1 MDVDGIAVGH
11 ASMQFAVITSQTD
24 PTDLK
29 SGRCSTMKK
38 LYRSTLIAGVLAF
51 GVAACGDDV
60 QIVDP
65 EPTPPPALQVTLTPS
80 NVNLNVGDNV
90 NLAVGISGGDP
101 AASPSITC
109 ESSNTD
115 VVTAS
120 ASGSNCAVEAVGSGN
135 ATVTATV
142 TKGNQESSAGAAI
155 SVTDVAD
162 LTPASVS
169 IESIR
174 QHPGGGTVD
183 LDDASGQLDVTMNV
197 RFNDEQPVRLLL
209 YVDDE
214 VVATQEYATA
224 VAALEEGEDPEE
236 VVEQVT
242 LSFRS
247 DYYEIEDGEAWIRTL
262 NGERE
267 ISARL
272 EVATADAEPR
282 ASNTVTV
289 NFNNA
294 DGFHVNAMLPEGSAM
309 DGEGRRWYGGWG
321 EDEGAEITAIPVF
334 FSGESAANVRVTLGS
349 DESGLCPEGAQVGTE
364 APFQFSFSCA
374 NFESERTDDVFP
386 AGANHTGEVP
396 SITAQYADSGND
408 VPEVDGSVRILNDD
422 HPFPVRID
430 NVAPG
435 LNPGE
440 YANTAAIDGVLF
452 IGTQE
457 GLWNRENWINDEY
470 DFSTGLLAAYVDY
483 DDGDQVQVSCS
494 VPPFGG
500 ERYES
505 LPNGGSC
512 DLRFDDEIRDGGSSF
527 EADIDVQFYVSAP
540 GEGLEDAEP
549 VDSPAD
555 AAESNTNREYQLH
568 VVLTDALGNERVITQ
583 IVNPYAAAEEIDR
596 EEMPTAFMVWSHGLN
611 TFGVDRTAPVIEV
624 DNEAALEFGEDYI
637 VQSFA
642 DNGSPAVDQYL
653 IYFEAFDEVSGFAH
667 PGAFSKYGEFSAM
680 LAEPTAEVQGF
691 DAAVA
696 HVFGKITGDAQTN
709 EPQSQWYFETG
720 DQDSFVDTPFA
731 TSAAG
736 EFIATPVPFTEYNPD
751 DTKLVFDVDLA
762 GAELGMDPDDA
773 GYYIYQ
779 MRAQD
784 KAGNRTEIS
793 SIRSYVNAGVNP
805 DASGFNAG
813 GNLIGGQ
820 SVTFPGTA
828 EDDVEIFNASF
839 AFYYPGYERPEAA
852 AAELGYLVYDR
863 NPEQLTDLFDDE
875 ILRRADFQ
883 HETTFI
889 RSLRVWP
896 DVDGD
901 ASQPTAIQTRAY
913 SGYTFSGDAFIHLN
927 ADDQEAS
934 HLSEFVAGNGFSAY
948 GGASILSTQ
957 LQDPGDFADAEL
969 ENWTIAEDNGD
980 LVATARGISGQFSN
994 PFHTVVFVA
1003 RFDVDGDEYLVPMGA
1018 VARGDATQL
1027 DSGIYRDYFFT
1038 FDLSEF
1044 DLPAGVEESD
1054 LLGYHAVGL
1063 NDGWDGLATG
1073 LAEFEQPEDPAE
1085 YSVSWDPAENDDES
1099 PIELDLG
1106 ESQTFDVTVL
1116 LDTDPAEG
1124 EEVTVTSSGLQGTFN
1139 YSSPV
1144 SFSTDASG
1152 VGSFTFTASST
1163 SESSGTI
1170 TATVAGESVT
1180 WYVSVE
1186 GAAFSLTIS
1195 GPATLTVP
1203 ENDPETWGYDVESST
1218 GDLDDVTCALE
1229 DAPAGV
1235 SVAADDANGE
1245 WTCQITVEPTAGTGT
1260 FSVEA
1265 TGTSNG
1271 DVASAQQD
1279 VTLEEDPDEP
1289 PATFSTTFS
1298 EYVQGGFPNDWT
1310 DRGIVLDAGATVE
1323 VAEDGEGTPVL
1334 RIDMPDNDP
1343 SIHRNASWDAPGT
1356 PTDVRIEATIVP
1368 GSGFVPVY
1376 VTARGAADDNYYR
1389 LQIRDGD
1396 LLEIAGFFEGSLDL
1410 PIGGEGGPGDA
1421 TFVYSATDTVNLLF
1435 EAQGDQLRGKAWTAS
1450 QSEPA
1455 SWMVEVTDGTIE
1467 SAGWTGVGRLH
1478 EGVLDVLSFSV
1489 TPLD

>member
-1 MDVDGIAVGH
+1 
-11 ASMQFAVITSQTD
+11 
-24 PTDLK
+24 
-29 SGRCSTMKK
+29 MKK
-38 LYRSTLIAGVLAF
+38 LYRSTLVAAVLAF

-115 VVTAS
+115 VVTTS
-120 ASGSNCAVEAVGSGN
+120 ASGSTCAVEAVGSGN

-155 SVTDVAD
+155 NVTDVAD

-174 QHPGGGTVD
+174 QHPDGGTVD

-197 RFNDEQPVRLLL
+197 RFNDEQPVRLKL

-214 VVATQEYATA
+214 IVATQEWATA

-242 LSFRS
+242 LSFKS
-247 DYYEIEDGEAWIRTL
+247 NYYEIDEDGTAWIRTY
-262 NGERE
+262 NGMRE
-267 ISARL
+267 ISANL
-272 EVATADAEPR
+272 EVATEGAEPR
-282 ASNTVTV
+282 ASNTVQV
-289 NFNNA
+289 RFNNA
-294 DGFHVNAMLPEGSAM
+294 DGFHVNAMLPDNSAM

-334 FSGESAANVRVTLGS
+334 FSGESAANVRVALGS
-349 DESGLCPEGAQVGTE
+349 NVSGACPEGAQVGTE
-364 APFQFSFSCA
+364 APFEFSFSCA
-374 NFESERTDDVFP
+374 NFESERTTQTWPD
-386 AGANHTGEVP
+386 GSNHTGEAP

-422 HPFPVRID
+422 HPFPIRID

-435 LNPGE
+435 LNPTV
-440 YANTAAIDGVLF
+440 YANSAAIDGVLF

-470 DFSTGLLAAYVDY
+470 DFTTGMIAASVEY
-483 DDGDQVQVSCS
+483 DDDGVIDCTWANATCA
-494 VPPFGG
+494 
-500 ERYES
+500 
-505 LPNGGSC
+505 L
-512 DLRFDDEIRDGGSSF
+512 LLDDEIRDGGSSF

-555 AAESNTNREYQLH
+555 VAESNTNREYQLH

-583 IVNPYAAAEEIDR
+583 IVNPYATAAGVGPS
-596 EEMPTAFMVWSHGLN
+596 EMAAAAWAVSHGLN

-653 IYFEAFDEVSGFAH
+653 IYFEAFDEVSGFAQ
-667 PGAFSKYGEFSAM
+667 PNVGAYLTDDVAAM
-680 LAEPTAEVQGF
+680 LAQPDTANEWF
-691 DAAVA
+691 DAAIA

-709 EPQSQWYFETG
+709 EPQSEWYEFVTG
-720 DQDSFVDTPFA
+720 DEDSFVDTPFA

-736 EFIATPVPFTEYNPD
+736 EFIATPVPFTGYSPD
-751 DTKLVFDVDLA
+751 DTKLVFNQSLA
-762 GAELGMDPDDA
+762 AYGLGNDPDHA

-784 KAGNRTEIS
+784 KAGNRTEVS
-793 SIRSYVNAGVNP
+793 SIRAYVNAGVNP

-828 EDDVEIFNASF
+828 EDVVEIYNASF
-839 AFYYPGYERPEAA
+839 AFNYPDV
-852 AAELGYLVYDR
+852 GYLVYDR

-896 DVDGD
+896 NVDDD
-901 ASQPTAIQTRAY
+901 ASQPSAIQTRAY

-934 HLSEFVAGNGFSAY
+934 HLSAFEEGNGFSEY

-957 LQDPGDFADAEL
+957 LQTPGDFADAEL
-969 ENWTIAEDNGD
+969 EDWTIAEDNGD

-1003 RFDVDGDEYLVPMGA
+1003 RISAGDNGNDYLVPMGA

-1038 FDLSEF
+1038 FDLSDFE
-1044 DLPAGVEESD
+1044 LPAGVEESQ
-1054 LLGYHAVGL
+1054 LEGYHAVGL
-1063 NDGWDGLATG
+1063 NDGWDGLATEQ
-1073 LAEFEQPEDPAE
+1073 LDYDFEAPEEPAEFALAADDPGDADSVEITED
-1085 YSVSWDPAENDDES
+1085 
-1099 PIELDLG
+1099 
-1106 ESQTFDVTVL
+1106 ESQTFSVILTVEDQG
-1116 LDTDPAEG
+1116 DTDETAEG
-1124 EEVTVTSSGLQGTFN
+1124 QSITFASSGLNG
-1139 YSSPV
+1139 
-1144 SFSTDASG
+1144 SFSSTQTQTSITVETNAAGEAFVTFYAGSPSG
-1152 VGSFTFTASST
+1152 P
-1163 SESSGTI
+1163 GTI
-1170 TATVAGESVT
+1170 TAT
-1180 WYVSVE
+1180 
-1186 GAAFSLTIS
+1186 
-1195 GPATLTVP
+1195 
-1203 ENDPETWGYDVESST
+1203 
-1218 GDLDDVTCALE
+1218 
-1229 DAPAGV
+1229 
-1235 SVAADDANGE
+1235 
-1245 WTCQITVEPTAGTGT
+1245 
-1260 FSVEA
+1260 
-1265 TGTSNG
+1265 
-1271 DVASAQQD
+1271 
-1279 VTLEEDPDEP
+1279 
-1289 PATFSTTFS
+1289 
-1298 EYVQGGFPNDWT
+1298 
-1310 DRGIVLDAGATVE
+1310 
-1323 VAEDGEGTPVL
+1323 
-1334 RIDMPDNDP
+1334 
-1343 SIHRNASWDAPGT
+1343 
-1356 PTDVRIEATIVP
+1356 
-1368 GSGFVPVY
+1368 
-1376 VTARGAADDNYYR
+1376 
-1389 LQIRDGD
+1389 
-1396 LLEIAGFFEGSLDL
+1396 
-1410 PIGGEGGPGDA
+1410 GPGD
-1421 TFVYSATDTVNLLF
+1421 TDVEWTVQIV
-1435 EAQGDQLRGKAWTAS
+1435 A
-1450 QSEPA
+1450 P
-1455 SWMVEVTDGTIE
+1455 VE
-1467 SAGWTGVGRLH
+1467 
-1478 EGVLDVLSFSV
+1478 
-1489 TPLD
+1489 

>member
-1 MDVDGIAVGH
+1 
-11 ASMQFAVITSQTD
+11 
-24 PTDLK
+24 
-29 SGRCSTMKK
+29 MKK
-38 LYRSTLIAGVLAF
+38 LYRSTLVAAVLAF

-109 ESSNTD
+109 ESSNTN
-115 VVTAS
+115 VITTS

-155 SVTDVAD
+155 NVTDAAD
-162 LTPASVS
+162 LVPATVS

-183 LDDASGQLDVTMNV
+183 LQNASGQLDVRMNV
-197 RFNDEQPVRLLL
+197 RYNDEQPVRLLL

-334 FSGESAANVRVTLGS
+334 FSGQSAANVRVTLGS
-349 DESGLCPEGAQVGTE
+349 DESGLCPEGAQTGTE
-364 APFQFSFSCA
+364 APFQFSFSCSD
-374 NFESERTDDVFP
+374 FESERTDDVFP
-386 AGANHTGEVP
+386 TGSNHTGELP

-408 VPEVDGSVRILNDD
+408 IPEVGGSVPILNSD
-422 HPFPVRID
+422 HPFPIRID

-440 YANTAAIDGVLF
+440 IANTAAIDGVLF

-483 DDGDQVQVSCS
+483 DDDGMQEQAVCYEYFLLGDAQAV
-494 VPPFGG
+494 G
-500 ERYES
+500 
-505 LPNGGSC
+505 PNGGPC

-527 EADIDVQFYVSAP
+527 ESDIDVQFYVSAP

-583 IVNPYAAAEEIDR
+583 MVNPYAAAAGIER
-596 EEMPTAFMVWSHGLN
+596 EDMPTAFWWVSHGLN
-611 TFGVDRTAPVIEV
+611 TFGVDRTAPVVEV

-667 PGAFSKYGEFSAM
+667 PDATYLYQTGELAAM
-680 LAEPTAEVQGF
+680 LARPDGDNFAF
-691 DAAVA
+691 DAAIA

-709 EPQSQWYFETG
+709 EPQSEWYEFVTG
-720 DQDSFVDTPFA
+720 DEDSFVDTPFA

-736 EFIATPVPFTEYNPD
+736 EFIATPVPFLGYSPD
-751 DTKLVFDVDLA
+751 DTKLVFNQSLA
-762 GAELGMDPDDA
+762 DDGLGNDPAHA

-784 KAGNRTEIS
+784 KAGNRTDVS

-839 AFYYPGYERPEAA
+839 AFQYRTVGQENI
-852 AAELGYLVYDR
+852 LGKLVYDR

-889 RSLRVWP
+889 RSLQLW
-896 DVDGD
+896 DND
-901 ASQPTAIQTRAY
+901 AGEVSVVAQPSEIETRAY
-913 SGYTFSGDAFIHLN
+913 SGYTFSGDDFIHLN

-934 HLSEFVAGNGFSAY
+934 HLSAFDLGGNGFSEY

-957 LQDPGDFADAEL
+957 LQDPGDFDDAEL
-969 ENWTIAEDNGD
+969 EEWTAAEDNGD

-1003 RFDVDGDEYLVPMGA
+1003 RISVGENGDDYLVPMGA

-1038 FDLSEF
+1038 FDLSAFE
-1044 DLPAGVEESD
+1044 LPAGVEEAQ

-1073 LAEFEQPEDPAE
+1073 LAEFEQPAPEPE
-1085 YSVSWDPAENDDES
+1085 YAVTWDPAENDDES

-1139 YSSPV
+1139 YPSPV

-1163 SESSGTI
+1163 NESSGTI

-1180 WYVSVE
+1180 WYVDV
-1186 GAAFSLTIS
+1186 
-1195 GPATLTVP
+1195 VDM
-1203 ENDPETWGYDVESST
+1203 DPEE
-1218 GDLDDVTCALE
+1218 
-1229 DAPAGV
+1229 
-1235 SVAADDANGE
+1235 
-1245 WTCQITVEPTAGTGT
+1245 
-1260 FSVEA
+1260 
-1265 TGTSNG
+1265 
-1271 DVASAQQD
+1271 
-1279 VTLEEDPDEP
+1279 
-1289 PATFSTTFS
+1289 
-1298 EYVQGGFPNDWT
+1298 
-1310 DRGIVLDAGATVE
+1310 
-1323 VAEDGEGTPVL
+1323 
-1334 RIDMPDNDP
+1334 
-1343 SIHRNASWDAPGT
+1343 
-1356 PTDVRIEATIVP
+1356 
-1368 GSGFVPVY
+1368 
-1376 VTARGAADDNYYR
+1376 
-1389 LQIRDGD
+1389 
-1396 LLEIAGFFEGSLDL
+1396 
-1410 PIGGEGGPGDA
+1410 
-1421 TFVYSATDTVNLLF
+1421 
-1435 EAQGDQLRGKAWTAS
+1435 
-1450 QSEPA
+1450 
-1455 SWMVEVTDGTIE
+1455 
-1467 SAGWTGVGRLH
+1467 
-1478 EGVLDVLSFSV
+1478 
-1489 TPLD
+1489 